1 MDTIAKRPT
10 SLRLREDLLCEL
22 KEMAK
27 ESHRSLN
34 NLVEMILWDSVY
46 RKPNE
51 LTISAMRE
59 LKTNDS
65 LTAYSSVEELESS
78 IMEDETT

>member
-34 NLVEMILWDSVY
+34 NLIEMILWDSVY
-46 RKPNE
+46 RIPNE
-51 LTISAMRE
+51 LTIR
-59 LKTNDS
+59 L
-65 LTAYSSVEELESS
+65 
-78 IMEDETT
+78 

>member
-10 SLRLREDLLCEL
+10 SLRLRENLLCEL

-27 ESHRSLN
+27 KSHRSLN
-34 NLVEMILWDSVY
+34 NLIEMILWDSVY
-46 RKPNE
+46 RIPNE

-78 IMEDETT
+78 IMEDETA

>member
-10 SLRLREDLLCEL
+10 SLRLREYLLCEL

-34 NLVEMILWDSVY
+34 NLIEMILWDSVY
-46 RKPNE
+46 RIANE

-78 IMEDETT
+78 IMEDETA

>member
-1 MDTIAKRPT
+1 M
-10 SLRLREDLLCEL
+10 E
-22 KEMAK
+22 K

-34 NLVEMILWDSVY
+34 NLIEIILWDSVY
-46 RKPNE
+46 KIPNE

-65 LTAYSSVEELESS
+65 LTVYSSVEELESS
-78 IMEDETT
+78 IMEDETA

>member
-1 MDTIAKRPT
+1 
-10 SLRLREDLLCEL
+10 
-22 KEMAK
+22 
-27 ESHRSLN
+27 
-34 NLVEMILWDSVY
+34 MILWDSVY
-46 RKPNE
+46 RIPNE

-78 IMEDETT
+78 IMEDETTLSHPRSFAKDYKKIANNPQKVAAFQRIANYLIKFVCK

>member
-22 KEMAK
+22 KKMAK
-27 ESHRSLN
+27 ERHRRLN
-34 NLVEMILWDSVY
+34 NLIEMILWDSIY
-46 RKPNE
+46 KIPNE

-65 LTAYSSVEELESS
+65 LAAYSSVEELESS

>member
-10 SLRLREDLLCEL
+10 SLRLRENLLCEL
-22 KEMAK
+22 KKMAK

-34 NLVEMILWDSVY
+34 N
-46 RKPNE
+46 